1 MTQFSVETVG
11 VDVSKDHLDVALYPN
26 GAARRF
32 TNHAK
37 GHHALIGWLV
47 APHQIERVVFEATGP
62 YHRNF
67 ERTLAKAGLPMAK
80 INPRQA
86 RRFAEASGK
95 LAKTD
100 AMDAA
105 MLARFGALLTPQTHQ
120 PVSET
125 LDEMKE
131 LHNARAA
138 LVKDRTATLNRQK
151 QLRSAILK
159 RFAAQKLKQIEGQLN
174 AIDARPARP
183 HLQPCATPIPH
194 SKPGSTSS

>member
-1 MTQFSVETVG
+1 MTQSSAETIG
-11 VDVSKDHLDVALYPN
+11 VDVSKDHLDVALYPAD
-26 GAARRF
+26 AAKRF
-32 TNHAK
+32 TNDTK
-37 GHHALIGWLV
+37 GHRSLIAWLTSRQV
-47 APHQIERVVFEATGP
+47 ERVVFEATGP
-62 YHRNF
+62 YHRAF
-67 ERTLAKAGLPMAK
+67 ERKLASAGLPMAK

-131 LHNARAA
+131 LHNAK
-138 LVKDRTATLNRQK
+138 VVTLLLNFDPAVMANFGPPPSFN
-151 QLRSAILK
+151 LRSP
-159 RFAAQKLKQIEGQLN
+159 RHDRG
-174 AIDARPARP
+174 P
-183 HLQPCATPIPH
+183 
-194 SKPGSTSS
+194 